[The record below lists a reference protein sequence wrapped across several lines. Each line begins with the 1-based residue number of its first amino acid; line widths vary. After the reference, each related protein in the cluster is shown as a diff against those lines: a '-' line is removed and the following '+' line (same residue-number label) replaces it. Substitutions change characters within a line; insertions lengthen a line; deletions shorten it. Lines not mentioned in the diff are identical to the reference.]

1 MIEKYLDRVVKQLD
15 EKVLRLQEAVGAG
28 AAKADQ
34 LEIEKQRIESQEK
47 IAAMNATLKSQKD
60 RDDRMAKQ
68 EEAGARLGVDLAKT
82 KQQLDQQN
90 RQYQQQS
97 QKPQKGNK

>member
-1 MIEKYLDRVVKQLD
+1 MQMQELKIKQMEVDIKNRKLAAD
-15 EKVLRLQEAVGAG
+15 S

-60 RDDRMAKQ
+60 KDDRMAKQ